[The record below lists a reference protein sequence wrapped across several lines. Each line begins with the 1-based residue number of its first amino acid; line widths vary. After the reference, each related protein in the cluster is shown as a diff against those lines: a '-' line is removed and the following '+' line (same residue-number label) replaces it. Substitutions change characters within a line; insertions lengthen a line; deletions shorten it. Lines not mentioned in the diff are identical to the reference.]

1 MTADRLWGHASRRAE
16 AAGAPNGAVATVHD
30 PPYPSGH
37 RASVLGRIERCC
49 AYMRTTRRTLSL
61 SARPWP
67 ARARTLKLS
76 RVCCVPKS
84 QNLNRGRDVL
94 HRGRGL
100 PGRIPAHPQRPTTKH
115 QRATSERATTNVRAS
130 AAWAVARCVGVSLC
144 GSALP
149 GVRQGG
155 GFETSNARRYRF
167 RNFRRRRTC
176 RLNAERTF
184 SQ

>member
-1 MTADRLWGHASRRAE
+1 MGTRQPARRSSRGSKRGGSDRARQPS
-16 AAGAPNGAVATVHD
+16 
-30 PPYPSGH
+30 PSGH

-100 PGRIPAHPQRPTTKH
+100 PAHSGASATSNDQAPTSNVRTCND
-115 QRATSERATTNVRAS
+115 QRASVSSVGRGQVRGGQLVRVGAPGRAS
-130 AAWAVARCVGVSLC
+130 GGAVLK
-144 GSALP
+144 
-149 GVRQGG
+149 RQTRDVIDFVIFDGDG
-155 GFETSNARRYRF
+155 LAV
-167 RNFRRRRTC
+167 
-176 RLNAERTF
+176 
-184 SQ
+184 

>member
-1 MTADRLWGHASRRAE
+1 MGARQPARRSSRGSKRGGSDRARQPS
-16 AAGAPNGAVATVHD
+16 
-30 PPYPSGH
+30 PSGH

-76 RVCCVPKS
+76 RVSCVPKS

-94 HRGRGL
+94 STGGAFRRKTSNEQR
-100 PGRIPAHPQRPTTKH
+100 PNVQRPTCERQ
-115 QRATSERATTNVRAS
+115 QRGPWPG
-130 AAWAVARCVGVSLC
+130 AW
-144 GSALP
+144 GSACA
-149 GVRQGG
+149 GRRSRACVRGC